1 MFLDVVEISRSR
13 VHNHCFLIYYL
24 ENFKVKFTFQNFFM
38 FSLLQMPIVVEK
50 SVNLLLTKF
59 TPKASQT

>member
-13 VHNHCFLIYYL
+13 VHYHYFLIYSL
-24 ENFKVKFTFQNFFM
+24 EIFNVKFTFQNIFI